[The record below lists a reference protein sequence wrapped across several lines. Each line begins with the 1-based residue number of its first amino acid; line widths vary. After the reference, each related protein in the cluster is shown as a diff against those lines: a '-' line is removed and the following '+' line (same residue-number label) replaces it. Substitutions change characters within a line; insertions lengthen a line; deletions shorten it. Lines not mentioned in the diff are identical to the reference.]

1 MKKAEKKATYFIMVV
16 INALFYFLPGKWV
29 SIERDSEGYLGGG
42 GQGVMPGYP
51 AFLQLMKRLFGEEE
65 YLNAAVVAQCV
76 LAILVTIIFIYAI
89 DRRIHLKSCECLLL
103 LMATMLPFS
112 IYLPEVGITHQ
123 VMTEGI
129 AYSLYY
135 VFFTC
140 CLEALWTKKGKW
152 LVISEIISIL
162 LVFVRSQLV
171 ILQVITVFLMLYYIK
186 KKAKK
191 LTQTIVCVI
200 AGMGILGFVSFFLLY
215 GENTEKK
222 QEYIKDENT
231 QIDTLIICRGLFE
244 GEESDADLFEDKS
257 VKEIYIRSYHI
268 AEQKEELYSFV
279 EPGLYMWEK
288 LVSDKLGKA
297 VDQAIYEYDE
307 QYPEV
312 REFNEAQID
321 RIIGITL
328 LREHFGRYLYHTFR
342 LMLPSLIASVFF
354 QIRPIYLLCHVIAVM
369 IYLFAIAG
377 CVILRKQHKSPDVV
391 MLMGF
396 SIFSSLVFVIVT
408 NIVFIGL
415 QRYVV
420 YGMGI
425 FYCALYLVVRELA
438 KQLWT
443 KIQWEKKHDL
453 NQI

>member
-1 MKKAEKKATYFIMVV
+1 MKKAGKKATYFIMVV

-29 SIERDSEGYLGGG
+29 GIERDSEGYLGGG

-51 AFLQLMKRLFGEEE
+51 AFLQLMKRLFGEEK
-65 YLNAAVVAQCV
+65 YLDAAVVVQCV
-76 LAILVTIIFIYAI
+76 LAILVTITFVYII
-89 DRRIHLKSCECLLL
+89 DKRIHLKSYECLLI

-123 VMTEGI
+123 IMTEGI
-129 AYSLYY
+129 SYSLYY
-135 VFFTC
+135 VFFIC
-140 CLEALWTKKGKW
+140 CLEAIWTEKGKW
-152 LVISEIISIL
+152 LVISEVFSIL
-162 LVFVRSQLV
+162 LVFVRSQLA

-191 LTQTIVCVI
+191 ATQMIVCVI
-200 AGMGILGFVSFFLLY
+200 AGMGILGFVSFFLIY

-222 QEYIKDENT
+222 QEYIKDGNT

-257 VKEIYIRSYHI
+257 VKEIFIRSYHI
-268 AEQKEELYSFV
+268 AEQKEELYSFA

-297 VDQAIYEYDE
+297 VKQAISEYDE
-307 QYPEV
+307 QYPGV
-312 REFNEAQID
+312 RELNEAQID

-342 LMLPSLIASVFF
+342 LIMPSLIASVFF
-354 QIRPIYLLCHVIAVM
+354 QIRPIYLLCHIVAVV
-369 IYLFAIAG
+369 IYLCAITG
-377 CVILRKQHKSPDVV
+377 CIILRKRRTNPDVTV
-391 MLMGF
+391 LMEF

-408 NIVFIGL
+408 NIVFMGL

-425 FYCALYLVVRELA
+425 FYCSLYLVVRELA
-438 KQLWT
+438 RQIWT